1 MKNKIMISVLVGV
14 LLLGITGC
22 NGQEKAGTGNTDYLD
37 ERDAG
42 NVETQIEMDL
52 EQCLGDTTENVGQ
65 KIELL
70 PSTQVGVDYTADN
83 DQIEFSTSSDGT
95 IIEIYVKSEATY
107 SYAGI
112 KCGMNVEEIEEK
124 LSENDSYQY
133 NIDVAGDEVVFWKK
147 DDINIGGSFYLGSQY
162 NCEGMNVTT
171 DFSGLYKIYKEEQPY
186 ILFDSV
192 YRKLTDEDVEG
203 FDKESLNEAIDEIY
217 AREGMEFDSPEKKAS
232 YENCLWYEPTIP
244 EDEFSNDMLSEVE
257 KYNIQFLKTQIEE
270 INNNEDEKQSIIE
283 RGYTEGTYQNP
294 DGYTI
299 VMKNQE
305 DINFEKIENVFD
317 VEIYY
322 PNGEIL
328 CEESGM
334 ELDTYTAGLDGE
346 RCDIEQASDGNLNL
360 LLSIDLMY
368 QMGLD
373 PFTDEPVIEGF
384 NVIN

>member
-1 MKNKIMISVLVGV
+1 MP
-14 LLLGITGC
+14 
-22 NGQEKAGTGNTDYLD
+22 EGN
-37 ERDAG
+37 
-42 NVETQIEMDL
+42 
-52 EQCLGDTTENVGQ
+52 
-65 KIELL
+65 
-70 PSTQVGVDYTADN
+70 
-83 DQIEFSTSSDGT
+83 
-95 IIEIYVKSEATY
+95 
-107 SYAGI
+107 
-112 KCGMNVEEIEEK
+112 
-124 LSENDSYQY
+124 
-133 NIDVAGDEVVFWKK
+133 
-147 DDINIGGSFYLGSQY
+147 
-162 NCEGMNVTT
+162 
-171 DFSGLYKIYKEEQPY
+171 
-186 ILFDSV
+186 
-192 YRKLTDEDVEG
+192 
-203 FDKESLNEAIDEIY
+203 
-217 AREGMEFDSPEKKAS
+217 PEKKAS
-232 YENCLWYEPTIP
+232 YENCLWYEPTIL

-257 KYNIQFLKTQIEE
+257 KYNIQFLKSQIEE